1 MILDSRGRPIS
12 TNSPIRRGINCDGY
26 ELPNGAIIST
36 RISND
41 FRQSIQ
47 NNTKL
52 REALETAQRMT
63 GKTLIALDMQRNSKG
78 MDGATRETLVKNQ
91 EFGEKVM
98 KKRVAEEKN
107 LTESKKGYETI
118 G

>member
-1 MILDSRGRPIS
+1 MIVDCNGRPIS

-41 FRQSIQ
+41 FRKSIQ

-78 MDGATRETLVKNQ
+78 MDDSTRNTLIKNQ

-98 KKRVAEEKN
+98 MKRVEEEN

-118 G
+118 S